1 MTGFLSIL
9 NKGGNGVG
17 NLNILNITERALTYL
32 QEFLLMRLFILALLL
47 LAVYYIL
54 NKMVEWFFKRS
65 NFFEE
70 EVERTIQG
78 VTRSTLRY
86 GIAALFLVYL
96 IGQFIDLKGILAG
109 AGIVGVVIGFAAQ
122 QMLKDILLGFVRLS
136 DNEFRVGNFVT
147 FNGTSS
153 GTVEEIGIRFM
164 QIREWSGKL
173 LTIPHSEIRTIQNYN
188 KGRMRI
194 IERITVSYQE
204 NPEKVKRLLEDICLT
219 CNEKFGE
226 SLLRLED
233 GTPEE
238 DFRYFGITDLNPNLK
253 YVGYELCIVGLV
265 KPDDYF
271 EMSRNVRFE
280 MMTALH
286 EHRILMPSSHL
297 LVQGNSNHERL
308 IEN

>member
-1 MTGFLSIL
+1 M
-9 NKGGNGVG
+9 
-17 NLNILNITERALTYL
+17 NIFDITERAFKYL
-32 QEFLLMRLFILALLL
+32 EEFLLMRLFILALLL
-47 LAVYYIL
+47 MAVYYIL

-70 EVERTIQG
+70 EVEKTIQG
-78 VTRSTLRY
+78 VTRSSLRY
-86 GIAALFLVYL
+86 GISALFLIYV

-136 DNEFRVGNFVT
+136 DNEFRVGNFVA

-173 LTIPHSEIRTIQNYN
+173 LTIPHSEIRTIQNFN

-204 NPEKVKRLLEDICLT
+204 QPDKVKRLLEDICLT

-238 DFRYFGITDLNPNLK
+238 DFRYIGITDLNPNLK

-271 EMSRNVRFE
+271 ETSRNVRFE
-280 MMTALH
+280 MMSALH

-297 LVQGNSNHERL
+297 LIQADPNHERL

>member
-1 MTGFLSIL
+1 M
-9 NKGGNGVG
+9 
-17 NLNILNITERALTYL
+17 NILKFSELAVDYWE
-32 QEFLLMRLFILALLL
+32 EFLLLRLFILAILL

-54 NKMVEWFFKRS
+54 NKLVEWFFKRS
-65 NFFEE
+65 NFFDE
-70 EVERTIQG
+70 EVEKTIQG
-78 VTRSTLRY
+78 VTRSSLRY
-86 GIAALFLVYL
+86 GISGLFLIYL

-109 AGIVGVVIGFAAQ
+109 AGILGVVIGFAAQ

-153 GTVEEIGIRFM
+153 GTIEEIGIRFM

-173 LTIPHSEIRTIQNYN
+173 LTIPHSEIRTIQNFN

-204 NPEKVKRLLEDICLT
+204 NPEKVKRLLEDICII
-219 CNEKFGE
+219 CNDKYGE

-238 DFRYFGITDLNPNLK
+238 DFRYIGITDLNPNLK

-271 EMSRNVRFE
+271 ETSRSVRFE
-280 MMTALH
+280 MMTALY
-286 EHRILMPSSHL
+286 EHQILMPSSHL
-297 LVQGNSNHERL
+297 LVQGNPNQERFL
-308 IEN
+308 EN

>member
-1 MTGFLSIL
+1 M
-9 NKGGNGVG
+9 
-17 NLNILNITERALTYL
+17 NILNITERALTYL

-65 NFFEE
+65 SFFEE

-226 SLLRLED
+226 SLLRLGD

-297 LVQGNSNHERL
+297 LVQGNPNHERL

>member
-1 MTGFLSIL
+1 MDIL
-9 NKGGNGVG
+9 NF
-17 NLNILNITERALTYL
+17 TERAFDYL
-32 QEFLLMRLFILALLL
+32 KEFLLLRLFIIALLL
-47 LAVYYIL
+47 LAGYYIL
-54 NKMVEWFFKRS
+54 NKMVEWFFRRS

-78 VTRSTLRY
+78 VTRSALRY
-86 GIAALFLVYL
+86 GISALFLIYL
-96 IGQFIDLKGILAG
+96 IGQFIDIKGILAG

-122 QMLKDILLGFVRLS
+122 QMLKDILLGFVRFS

-173 LTIPHSEIRTIQNYN
+173 LTIPHSEIKTIQNFN

-204 NPEKVKRLLEDICLT
+204 KPDRVKRMLEELCHT
-219 CNEKFGE
+219 CNEKFAE
-226 SLLRLED
+226 SLLMLED

-238 DFRYFGITDLNPNLK
+238 DFRYLGITDLNPNLK

-265 KPDDYF
+265 KPEDYF
-271 EMSRNVRFE
+271 ETSRNLRFE
-280 MMTALH
+280 MMSALH
-286 EHRILMPSSHL
+286 EHQIQMPSSNL
-297 LVQGNSNHERL
+297 LVQTNPNHGSLMES
-308 IEN
+308 

>member
-1 MTGFLSIL
+1 M
-9 NKGGNGVG
+9 
-17 NLNILNITERALTYL
+17 NILKFSELAVDYWE
-32 QEFLLMRLFILALLL
+32 EFLLLRLFILAILL

-54 NKMVEWFFKRS
+54 NKLVEWFFIRS
-65 NFFEE
+65 NFFDE
-70 EVERTIQG
+70 EVEKTIQG
-78 VTRSTLRY
+78 VTRSSLRY
-86 GIAALFLVYL
+86 GISGLFLIYL

-109 AGIVGVVIGFAAQ
+109 AGILGVVIGFAAQ

-153 GTVEEIGIRFM
+153 GTIEEIGIRFM

-173 LTIPHSEIRTIQNYN
+173 LTIPHSEIRTIQNFN

-204 NPEKVKRLLEDICLT
+204 NPEKVKRLLEDICII
-219 CNEKFGE
+219 CNDKYGE

-238 DFRYFGITDLNPNLK
+238 DFRYIGITDLNPNLK

-271 EMSRNVRFE
+271 ETSRSVRFE

-286 EHRILMPSSHL
+286 EHQILMPSSHL
-297 LVQGNSNHERL
+297 LVQSNPNQERL
-308 IEN
+308 LEN

>member
-1 MTGFLSIL
+1 MDF
-9 NKGGNGVG
+9 
-17 NLNILNITERALTYL
+17 LNITERALDFL
-32 QEFLLMRLFILALLL
+32 EEFLLMRLFILALLL

-65 NFFEE
+65 DFFDE
-70 EVERTIQG
+70 EVEKTIQG

-86 GIAALFLVYL
+86 GIAGIFLIYL

-173 LTIPHSEIRTIQNYN
+173 LTIPHSEIRTIQNFN

-204 NPEKVKRLLEDICLT
+204 NPDKVKRLLEDICLI
-219 CNEKFGE
+219 CNEKYGE
-226 SLLRLED
+226 TLLRLED

-238 DFRYFGITDLNPNLK
+238 DFRYIGITDLNPNLK
-253 YVGYELCIVGLV
+253 YVGYELCLVGLV
-265 KPDDYF
+265 KPEHYF
-271 EMSRNVRFE
+271 ETARSVRFE

-286 EHRILMPSSHL
+286 ENQILMPSSHL
-297 LVQGNSNHERL
+297 LVQANQNQERMMGN
-308 IEN
+308 

>member
-1 MTGFLSIL
+1 MNVLEF
-9 NKGGNGVG
+9 
-17 NLNILNITERALTYL
+17 TERAMDYL
-32 QEFLLMRLFILALLL
+32 EEFLVLRLFILALLL

-54 NKMVEWFFKRS
+54 NKLVEWFFKRS
-65 NFFEE
+65 NFFDE
-70 EVERTIQG
+70 EVEKTIQG
-78 VTRSTLRY
+78 VTRSSLRY
-86 GIAALFLVYL
+86 GISGLFLIYL

-109 AGIVGVVIGFAAQ
+109 AGILGVVIGFAAQ

-153 GTVEEIGIRFM
+153 GTIEEIGIRFM

-173 LTIPHSEIRTIQNYN
+173 LTIPHSEIRTIQNFN

-204 NPEKVKRLLEDICLT
+204 NPEKVKRLLEDICII
-219 CNEKFGE
+219 CNDKYGE

-238 DFRYFGITDLNPNLK
+238 DFRYIGITDLNPNLK

-271 EMSRNVRFE
+271 ETSRCVRFE

-286 EHRILMPSSHL
+286 EHKILMPSSHL
-297 LVQGNSNHERL
+297 LVQGNPNQERL
-308 IEN
+308 FEN

>member
-1 MTGFLSIL
+1 MNVLKF
-9 NKGGNGVG
+9 
-17 NLNILNITERALTYL
+17 TEQAMDYL
-32 QEFLLMRLFILALLL
+32 QEFLLLRLFILALLL

-65 NFFEE
+65 NFFVE

-78 VTRSTLRY
+78 VTRSALRY
-86 GIAALFLVYL
+86 GIAGLFLIYL
-96 IGQFIDLKGILAG
+96 IGQFIDIKGIMAG

-153 GTVEEIGIRFM
+153 GTIEEIGIRFM

-173 LTIPHSEIRTIQNYN
+173 LTISHSEIRTIQNFN

-204 NPEKVKRLLEDICLT
+204 NPEKVKRLLEDICII
-219 CNEKFGE
+219 CNEKYGE
-226 SLLRLED
+226 TLLRLED

-238 DFRYFGITDLNPNLK
+238 DFRYIGITDLNPNLK

-271 EMSRNVRFE
+271 ETSRSVRFE

-286 EHRILMPSSHL
+286 EHQILMPSSHL
-297 LVQGNSNHERL
+297 LVQGNPIQERIL
-308 IEN
+308 EN

>member
-1 MTGFLSIL
+1 M
-9 NKGGNGVG
+9 
-17 NLNILNITERALTYL
+17 NILKFSELAMDYWE
-32 QEFLLMRLFILALLL
+32 EFLLLRLFILAILL

-54 NKMVEWFFKRS
+54 NKLVEWFFRRS
-65 NFFEE
+65 NFFDE
-70 EVERTIQG
+70 EVEKTIQG
-78 VTRSTLRY
+78 VTRSSLRY
-86 GIAALFLVYL
+86 GISGLFLIYL

-109 AGIVGVVIGFAAQ
+109 AGILGVVIGFAAQ

-153 GTVEEIGIRFM
+153 GTIEEIGIRFM

-173 LTIPHSEIRTIQNYN
+173 LTIPHSEIRTIQNFN

-204 NPEKVKRLLEDICLT
+204 NPEKVKRLLEDICII
-219 CNEKFGE
+219 CNDKYGE

-238 DFRYFGITDLNPNLK
+238 DFRYIGITDLNPNLK

-271 EMSRNVRFE
+271 ETSRSVRFE
-280 MMTALH
+280 MMTALY
-286 EHRILMPSSHL
+286 EHQILMPSSHL
-297 LVQGNSNHERL
+297 LVQGNPNQERL
-308 IEN
+308 LEN

>member
-1 MTGFLSIL
+1 M
-9 NKGGNGVG
+9 
-17 NLNILNITERALTYL
+17 NILKFSELAVDYWE
-32 QEFLLMRLFILALLL
+32 EFLLLRLFILAILL

-54 NKMVEWFFKRS
+54 NKLVEWFFRRS
-65 NFFEE
+65 NFFDE

-78 VTRSTLRY
+78 VTRSSLRY
-86 GIAALFLVYL
+86 GISGLFLIYL

-109 AGIVGVVIGFAAQ
+109 AGILGVVIGFAAQ

-153 GTVEEIGIRFM
+153 GTIEEIGIRFM

-173 LTIPHSEIRTIQNYN
+173 LTIPHSEIRTIQNFN

-204 NPEKVKRLLEDICLT
+204 NPKKVKRLLEDICII
-219 CNEKFGE
+219 CNDKYGE

-238 DFRYFGITDLNPNLK
+238 DFRYIGITDLNPNLK

-271 EMSRNVRFE
+271 ETSRSVRFE
-280 MMTALH
+280 M
-286 EHRILMPSSHL
+286 
-297 LVQGNSNHERL
+297 
-308 IEN
+308 

>member
-1 MTGFLSIL
+1 M
-9 NKGGNGVG
+9 
-17 NLNILNITERALTYL
+17 NILKFSELAMDYWE
-32 QEFLLMRLFILALLL
+32 EFLLLRLFILALLL

-54 NKMVEWFFKRS
+54 NKMVEWFFRRS
-65 NFFEE
+65 NFFDE
-70 EVERTIQG
+70 EVEKTIQG
-78 VTRSTLRY
+78 VTRSSLRY
-86 GIAALFLVYL
+86 GISALFLIYL

-109 AGIVGVVIGFAAQ
+109 AGILGVVIGFAAQ

-153 GTVEEIGIRFM
+153 GTIEEIGIRFM

-173 LTIPHSEIRTIQNYN
+173 LTIPHSEIRTIQNFN

-204 NPEKVKRLLEDICLT
+204 NPEKVKRLLEDICII
-219 CNEKFGE
+219 CNDKYGE

-238 DFRYFGITDLNPNLK
+238 DFRYIGITDLNPNLK
-253 YVGYELCIVGLV
+253 YVGYELCISGTC
-265 KPDDYF
+265 
-271 EMSRNVRFE
+271 E
-280 MMTALH
+280 T
-286 EHRILMPSSHL
+286 
-297 LVQGNSNHERL
+297 
-308 IEN
+308 

>member
-1 MTGFLSIL
+1 M
-9 NKGGNGVG
+9 
-17 NLNILNITERALTYL
+17 NILKFSELAVDYWE
-32 QEFLLMRLFILALLL
+32 EFLLLRLFILAILL

-54 NKMVEWFFKRS
+54 NKLVEWFFRRS
-65 NFFEE
+65 NFFDE
-70 EVERTIQG
+70 EVEKTIQG
-78 VTRSTLRY
+78 VTRSSLRY
-86 GIAALFLVYL
+86 GISGLFLIYL

-109 AGIVGVVIGFAAQ
+109 AGILGVVIGFAAQ

-153 GTVEEIGIRFM
+153 GTIEEIGIRFM

-173 LTIPHSEIRTIQNYN
+173 LTIPHSEIRTIQNFN

-204 NPEKVKRLLEDICLT
+204 NPEKVKRLLEDICII
-219 CNEKFGE
+219 CNDKYGE

-238 DFRYFGITDLNPNLK
+238 DFRYIGITDLNPNLK

-271 EMSRNVRFE
+271 ETSRSVRFE
-280 MMTALH
+280 MMTALY
-286 EHRILMPSSHL
+286 EHQILMPSSHL
-297 LVQGNSNHERL
+297 LVQSNSNQERL
-308 IEN
+308 LEN

>member
-1 MTGFLSIL
+1 MDIL
-9 NKGGNGVG
+9 NF
-17 NLNILNITERALTYL
+17 TERALDYL
-32 QEFLLMRLFILALLL
+32 KEFLLLRLFIIALLL
-47 LAVYYIL
+47 LAGYYIL

-78 VTRSTLRY
+78 VTRSALRY
-86 GIAALFLVYL
+86 GISALFLIYL
-96 IGQFIDLKGILAG
+96 IGQFIDIKGILAG

-122 QMLKDILLGFVRLS
+122 QMLKDILLGFVRFS

-173 LTIPHSEIRTIQNYN
+173 LTIPHSEIKTIQNFN

-204 NPEKVKRLLEDICLT
+204 KPDRVKRMLEELCLT
-219 CNEKFGE
+219 CNEKFAE

-238 DFRYFGITDLNPNLK
+238 DFRYLGITDLNPNLK

-265 KPDDYF
+265 KPEDYF
-271 EMSRNVRFE
+271 ETSRNVRFE
-280 MMTALH
+280 MMSALH
-286 EHRILMPSSHL
+286 EHQIQMPSSNL
-297 LVQGNSNHERL
+297 LVQTNPNHGSLMES
-308 IEN
+308 

>member
-1 MTGFLSIL
+1 MDIL
-9 NKGGNGVG
+9 NF
-17 NLNILNITERALTYL
+17 TERVLDYL
-32 QEFLLMRLFILALLL
+32 KEFLLLRLFIIALLL
-47 LAVYYIL
+47 LVGYYIL
-54 NKMVEWFFKRS
+54 NKMVEWFFRRS

-70 EVERTIQG
+70 EVEKTIQG
-78 VTRSTLRY
+78 VTRSALRY
-86 GIAALFLVYL
+86 GISALFLIYL
-96 IGQFIDLKGILAG
+96 IGQFIDIKGILAG
-109 AGIVGVVIGFAAQ
+109 AGIVGIVIGFAAQ
-122 QMLKDILLGFVRLS
+122 QMLKDILLGFVRFS

-173 LTIPHSEIRTIQNYN
+173 LTIPHSEIRTIQNFN

-204 NPEKVKRLLEDICLT
+204 NPDVVKRLLEDICLT

-238 DFRYFGITDLNPNLK
+238 DFRYLGITDLNPNLK
-253 YVGYELCIVGLV
+253 YVGYELCLTGLV
-265 KPDDYF
+265 KPEDYF
-271 EMSRNVRFE
+271 ETSRNVRFE
-280 MMTALH
+280 MMSALH
-286 EHRILMPSSHL
+286 EHQIQMPSSNL
-297 LVQGNSNHERL
+297 LVQTNPNHGGLMES
-308 IEN
+308 

>member
-1 MTGFLSIL
+1 M
-9 NKGGNGVG
+9 
-17 NLNILNITERALTYL
+17 NILKFSELAVDYWE
-32 QEFLLMRLFILALLL
+32 EFLLLRLFILAILL

-54 NKMVEWFFKRS
+54 NKLVEWFFKRS
-65 NFFEE
+65 NFFDE
-70 EVERTIQG
+70 EVEKTIQG
-78 VTRSTLRY
+78 VTRSSLRY
-86 GIAALFLVYL
+86 GISGLFLIYL

-109 AGIVGVVIGFAAQ
+109 AGILGVVIGFAAQ

-153 GTVEEIGIRFM
+153 GTIEEIGIRFM

-173 LTIPHSEIRTIQNYN
+173 LTIPHSEIRTIQNFN

-204 NPEKVKRLLEDICLT
+204 NPEKVKRLLEDICNI
-219 CNEKFGE
+219 CNDKYGE

-238 DFRYFGITDLNPNLK
+238 DFRYIGITDLNPNLK

-271 EMSRNVRFE
+271 ETSRSVRFE
-280 MMTALH
+280 MMTALY
-286 EHRILMPSSHL
+286 EHQILMPSSHL
-297 LVQGNSNHERL
+297 LVQGNPNQERL
-308 IEN
+308 LEN